1 MNAGATAGRHIHA
14 VPPGAGAQWA
24 RRRFHALALAVVAA
38 AALAASPEAAAQ
50 KKYDPGASDTEILI
64 GQTMPYSGPLSM
76 LGTMGKAAAAY
87 FDKVNA
93 EGGINGR
100 KLKFVSLDDGYSPPK
115 TLEQTRKLVENDEVL
130 LVFGTIGTPT
140 NLAIHRYLNQRK
152 VPQLLIMSGANRWND
167 PKSNPWT
174 LGGMLSYEAEG
185 RMYARHMLSTVK
197 EPRIAVLSQNDD
209 FGRDFTKGLKGALG
223 ERAASMIV
231 AEATY
236 EPTDPTV
243 DSQMVTLKSSG
254 ANVFFN
260 FSNGKFTVQSLRRAG
275 ELGWT
280 PRVYLPVGSSSI
292 ASILKPAGL
301 DRAAG
306 AITIAN
312 QKNPLDPQWQEDAGM
327 REYHEFMKRYAP
339 ALDAQ
344 DSLNVSAYSMA
355 RLLAD
360 VLRRCGDDLT
370 RENVMRQMTS
380 LKGYTTPVMLPGVS
394 ITTAPDDYEIY
405 GAIRLQRFDGK
416 SWVPFGEPMQR

>member
-1 MNAGATAGRHIHA
+1 MTFLATSRRDKAAAAFGGTA
-14 VPPGAGAQWA
+14 VPA
-24 RRRFHALALAVVAA
+24 RRPLLMLALAIAA
-38 AALAASPEAAAQ
+38 AVAVAPPASAQ
-50 KKYDPGASDTEILI
+50 KKYDPGASDTEIRI

-100 KLKFVSLDDGYSPPK
+100 KVKFVSLDDGYSPPK
-115 TLEQTRKLVENDEVL
+115 TVEQTRRLVENDEVL
-130 LVFGTIGTPT
+130 LIFNTIGTPT
-140 NLAIHRYLNQRK
+140 NLAVHRYLNTRQ

-167 PKSNPWT
+167 PKNHPWT
-174 LGGMLSYEAEG
+174 LGGMLSYDAEA
-185 RMYARHMLSTVK
+185 RMYARHMLAAVK
-197 EPRIAVLSQNDD
+197 DPKIAVLSQNDD
-209 FGRDFTKGLKGALG
+209 FGRDFMKGLRAVLG
-223 ERAASMIV
+223 DRAKTLIV

-243 DSQMVTLKSSG
+243 DSQMVSLKSSG

-280 PRVYLPVGSSSI
+280 PQVYLPVGSSSI

-301 DRAAG
+301 ERAVG

-312 QKNPLDPQWQEDAGM
+312 QKNPLDPQWRDDPGLK
-327 REYHEFMKRYAP
+327 EYQEFMRRYAP
-339 ALDAQ
+339 SLDAE

-370 RENVMRQMTS
+370 RENVMRQMLS
-380 LKGYTTPVMLPGVS
+380 LKGYATPVMLPGVS
-394 ITTAPDDYEIY
+394 LTTAPDDYEIY